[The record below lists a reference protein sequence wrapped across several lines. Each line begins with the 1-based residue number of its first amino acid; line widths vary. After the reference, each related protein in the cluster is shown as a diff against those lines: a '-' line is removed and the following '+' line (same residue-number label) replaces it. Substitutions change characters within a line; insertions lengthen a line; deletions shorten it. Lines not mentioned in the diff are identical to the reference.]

1 MTKYFYSTITMIKTS
16 ILDGGKI
23 QGFAQEHKLQS
34 FRLKQIRQ
42 EIFKNQN
49 TDFSDM
55 TTLAKDLREDLDK
68 NFSVVTLEVDQ
79 VIEDKNTTK
88 I

>member
-1 MTKYFYSTITMIKTS
+1 MIKTS

-23 QGFAQEHKLQS
+23 QKFAQEHKLQS

-68 NFSVVTLEVDQ
+68 EFSVVTLEVDQ
-79 VIEDKNTTK
+79 VLEDKNTTK